1 MDNEARAPPATAE
14 VASSPAPIPSSLFY
28 GVGTPQLSS
37 RPRLPEYTE
46 SSQGQAHPRRSLPGR
61 KGDSPLT
68 ADGFWERVAQALQSR
83 TAKCQPVFP
92 EPDARGSG
100 QCDRPQASPATTD
113 EQELQLEA
121 PGENCSFRGNS
132 DGADGPTAC
141 PRQTQTPKASLR
153 TAANGDGND
162 VQRTVG
168 NSADLV
174 CPKRGGRSGDA
185 ATDFPAFPR
194 YPVQVFRKQDA
205 ALAVLHGLPQN
216 LRNLF
221 GLFAQEIAEKGVRR
235 YLVASYRDFVGGY
248 LKMVRSQTQNRH
260 LYEVLMEGQPCW
272 LYFDVEFSKA
282 LNPEINGEDAVAL
295 LKTLLVKFL
304 RERFA
309 FPLRNSDI
317 VDLDSSTQDKLSRHL
332 IVKAVR
338 DREADI
344 GNRSTSHEACALW
357 LVRGEDR
364 RSEGR
369 GREEEEGWDKDD
381 EETEEKTADETG
393 DEDGVETHERSE
405 QAGDA
410 RTERRTDVFSANVG
424 VEGRRS
430 RRPQETACRQE
441 SQQTGG
447 EMHGKQCRDTDH
459 DTLSLAVRSHHSC
472 DVSTIHRPSLAA
484 CGAALSCPPPPCS
497 VFFSPCSSSCSS
509 SSTSSSSSSP
519 CSSSSA
525 FFSSS
530 SSSSPSSSSSS
541 FFSCALPACVSRSSS
556 PSSSSFSSSSSPTS
570 SCSLASPSSSSSS
583 SASALSF
590 LSTSASFSPPFSSS
604 SACSP
609 PSSRVDGD
617 RLSDGSQADR
627 EPDVVEDGE
636 KDLPRTHASAA
647 KLGENAKLPQGER
660 GKSLPTKTGSPRG
673 DTPSAIGASTRSSE
687 SWASTEEAE
696 ADFSSASDDRRSPS
710 PSHTVPNRASPP
722 SRVPGVHAPPPSTAF
737 QDARQVGRFV
747 DLFITFLMEELEQAR
762 VRAEREEAQNCEE
775 GEPAEGR
782 NGDRER
788 TNQEHASNSHS
799 EDDVE
804 RKTLTEGRS
813 LLPRNTELPRSP
825 VDGQAGKE
833 AEQSREAKI
842 GTPRDEEE
850 GHSSVSTAK
859 SGDEKRDA
867 TRTFDQFERTPETP
881 LRDENMTHRVAM
893 ETTDQKEAGRE
904 KPLTYRSLLQLFPRV
919 SPDDERSS
927 IIDVSVYSR
936 NRCFRL
942 LHSSKFQKH
951 AFLEV
956 SPANEFPLSS
966 DERVALLRSLVSLV
980 PPAMPL
986 FHHREEARCTYTG
999 DGCRDASPVGPGFT
1013 GEACED
1019 PFDSSLYPLPGS
1031 PIDPSPF
1038 INMKERRHSGVSS
1051 TFSNACV
1058 SISGIG
1064 AERLASSA
1072 TPLALNSNLRILRR
1086 GGESS
1091 NGAIEKAKA
1100 ERRPSYISEL
1110 IRFAVQVWDGKL
1122 EAYRLWMRGEG
1133 CRKAADAVGFL
1144 SQGENCQAGG
1154 FHGSRS
1160 SHDSARSSEL
1170 ERPCR
1175 SRPVCLYGKCF
1186 AGEREFPTQAATSS
1200 LGLPRKLRRLSEMR
1214 SDGDGKCGWE
1224 LSGRDVADL
1233 LREREA
1239 LVNREQQTEVA
1250 SCLFFSATQTA
1261 VVTLK
1266 GNRFC
1271 ERIGRPH
1278 KSNSVSLVLLPE
1290 KGCFYQ
1296 KCYDP
1301 DCQGFRSPPVAF
1313 PPHLHGLHE
1322 AVEDLASVVVL
1333 EDKDESEVSD
1343 AFLRNWDSSR
1353 IEKDDRFGLADTSS
1367 LHEEVEGVGI
1377 DSGTRQTHRTVSD
1390 QETARAPEGGT
1401 AHARQTSETRGFLQ
1415 DGKHALGC
1423 TERKDG
1429 DLDLDDILAA
1439 VPV

>member
-61 KGDSPLT
+61 KGDYPLT

-162 VQRTVG
+162 VQRAVG

-205 ALAVLHGLPQN
+205 ALAVLRGLPQN

-344 GNRSTSHEACALW
+344 GNRSTSHETCALW

-369 GREEEEGWDKDD
+369 GREEQEGWDKDD
-381 EETEEKTADETG
+381 EETEEKTADET
-393 DEDGVETHERSE
+393 
-405 QAGDA
+405 
-410 RTERRTDVFSANVG
+410 
-424 VEGRRS
+424 
-430 RRPQETACRQE
+430 
-441 SQQTGG
+441 
-447 EMHGKQCRDTDH
+447 
-459 DTLSLAVRSHHSC
+459 
-472 DVSTIHRPSLAA
+472 
-484 CGAALSCPPPPCS
+484 
-497 VFFSPCSSSCSS
+497 
-509 SSTSSSSSSP
+509 
-519 CSSSSA
+519 
-525 FFSSS
+525 
-530 SSSSPSSSSSS
+530 
-541 FFSCALPACVSRSSS
+541 
-556 PSSSSFSSSSSPTS
+556 
-570 SCSLASPSSSSSS
+570 
-583 SASALSF
+583 
-590 LSTSASFSPPFSSS
+590 
-604 SACSP
+604 
-609 PSSRVDGD
+609 
-617 RLSDGSQADR
+617 
-627 EPDVVEDGE
+627 
-636 KDLPRTHASAA
+636 A
-647 KLGENAKLPQGER
+647 KLGENAKLPHGER
-660 GKSLPTKTGSPRG
+660 GKSLPTKTGNPRG

-710 PSHTVPNRASPP
+710 PSHTVPNHASPP
-722 SRVPGVHAPPPSTAF
+722 SRVPGVNAPPPSTAF

-762 VRAEREEAQNCEE
+762 VRAEREEVQNREE
-775 GEPAEGR
+775 GEPAQGR

-788 TNQEHASNSHS
+788 TNEEHASNSHS
-799 EDDVE
+799 EDEVE
-804 RKTLTEGRS
+804 RKPRTEGKS

-881 LRDENMTHRVAM
+881 LRDENMTTRVAM
-893 ETTDQKEAGRE
+893 EMTDQKEAGRE

-1031 PIDPSPF
+1031 LIDPSPF
-1038 INMKERRHSGVSS
+1038 INMKERRHSDVSS
-1051 TFSNACV
+1051 TFSNTCV

-1271 ERIGRPH
+1271 ERIGRKPITSPGRSTVTSAKIEHPRKRKFQGQMYSTTFARCGGASLLVCSDFPFSPTFLKFSISPFQSFVQPQAVSVPRLGREELDFKEREKKRDPIRTGENTEIGAVKRRPPAPLFSCKMEDYQGKTPEKFSVNGLVATCKWTSIVSGFFTLVLWVVHCFDLTSSLEYDSRDFFKDVNSRSWRKGVFSLDSDVFCDAWTPFIMGMMTILMHSH
-1278 KSNSVSLVLLPE
+1278 KFHMPFITRNWIRFGVWHTLVCLFGNMGYNGLAGMLVGSLTALTAALSFLTFCVHSGPAHLFEESTGGPQVTRFYAAWARRGQSVKSVSLHLTGKRTDKTLAS
-1290 KGCFYQ
+1290 GG
-1296 KCYDP
+1296 D
-1301 DCQGFRSPPVAF
+1301 RF
-1313 PPHLHGLHE
+1313 PPKPE
-1322 AVEDLASVVVL
+1322 AAQTPGEDL
-1333 EDKDESEVSD
+1333 
-1343 AFLRNWDSSR
+1343 
-1353 IEKDDRFGLADTSS
+1353 
-1367 LHEEVEGVGI
+1367 EEVPAK
-1377 DSGTRQTHRTVSD
+1377 SGD
-1390 QETARAPEGGT
+1390 A
-1401 AHARQTSETRGFLQ
+1401 
-1415 DGKHALGC
+1415 
-1423 TERKDG
+1423 
-1429 DLDLDDILAA
+1429 
-1439 VPV
+1439 